1 MSRIGLTLALL
12 PIPRSQARG
21 DGMASKRE
29 PLDWALFA
37 ALTALW
43 GSAYAFTRLAVSQN
57 DPSLG
62 FPPEFIIPVRLTAGA
77 FVLLIVAAATRQ
89 AWPPLSHWKMWAAMA
104 VMGIAGTATP
114 FFLITTAQQTVD
126 SSLAALYVAAAPL
139 FVSVM
144 AHFAFNDDAMTL
156 NKTLGIIVGFAGVAV
171 LFGPEA
177 ISSFGSASVVAQ
189 ALCLMA
195 TFCYALS
202 TITAR
207 FAREIPP
214 FVFAAGFLSF
224 GAVASWPL
232 LLSVETA
239 ALTPS
244 SSAIAG
250 LFGLAIAP
258 TAMASVLY
266 MMLIKR
272 TSATFLSLT
281 GYTIPVFSAVVG
293 YFAFAEVQ
301 SWNAFVA
308 FALILGGVWTA
319 QRSAP
324 KA

>member
-1 MSRIGLTLALL
+1 MT
-12 PIPRSQARG
+12 
-21 DGMASKRE
+21 DKKV

-37 ALTALW
+37 VLTALW
-43 GSAYAFTRLAVSQN
+43 GSAYAFTRLAVSQSA
-57 DPSLG
+57 PSAG

-77 FVLLIVAAATRQ
+77 LVLLIAAAWTRQ
-89 AWPPLSHWKMWAAMA
+89 PWPALKEWKMWLAMA

-139 FVSVM
+139 FVSIM
-144 AHFAFNDDAMTL
+144 AHFAFHDDTMTL

-177 ISSFGSASVVAQ
+177 MTSFGSASVFAQ

-207 FAREIPP
+207 YAKDIPP

-232 LLSVETA
+232 LLSVNVE

-244 SSAIAG
+244 NGAIAG
-250 LFGLAIAP
+250 LIGLALAP
-258 TAMASVLY
+258 TALASVVY
-266 MMLIKR
+266 MVLIKR

-293 YFAFAEVQ
+293 YLAFAEVQ

-319 QRSAP
+319 QRGTV